1 MATAKTKKP
10 TAPATADLR
19 QEIATVAR
27 DPWQQMWGGIIRPRD
42 ETLATRG
49 GSRGI
54 WIYED
59 LKRDPRVW
67 SGLEK
72 RIASLLAKAQMV
84 EPGGST
90 AHDEE
95 AANGFRDDLKRWRWN
110 KLCRGLLNGDLTG
123 FSVAETMW
131 APIGN
136 RFMPWF
142 KMRDPRRFVFDDDG
156 NLRLLVRED
165 MLRGIDL
172 PDRKFIVYRNAA
184 GDENPY
190 GLGLGTRLFWPA
202 LFKRQGTGFWLQ
214 RADKLAIPTT
224 VGKYPAGT
232 QPEQQAVL
240 LRAVEAIRS
249 GTGVVVPEGMLIE
262 FLEAKN
268 SGNITTEESLVRF
281 CNEEIDAI
289 LGLESTGERAGGA
302 LAAAAVERRSMRADV
317 TKAMDEALS
326 EVLEDTIARW
336 YTEANFPRAMPPRLY
351 RDTDEP
357 EDLNA
362 RATRDK
368 TLFDMGFRLTAE
380 QVQETYGGEY
390 EDIREQQLAQQQAA
404 MQAKAAAARV
414 APGAKPLPGQQA
426 GAPDAGNAADAGDGS
441 NVEFAAAGDTF
452 PDQAALDAALNAI
465 SANDQQAL
473 MAPVLQP
480 LLDLVAKSKDPTAL
494 MGTLTDA
501 YPSMDTGKL
510 EELLA
515 RMLFVAMIHGQLSAN
530 TETAGNA

>member
-1 MATAKTKKP
+1 MATKKTKQP

-59 LKRDPRVW
+59 LKRDGAVVRGINKRVL
-67 SGLEK
+67 GLLS
-72 RIASLLAKAQMV
+72 RPLQI
-84 EPGGST
+84 
-90 AHDEE
+90 E
-95 AANGFRDDLKRWRWN
+95 AASDAPADVAAAEAFTRYAKRARMN
-110 KLCRGLLNGDLTG
+110 KLTRSLWDANIKGFAVVEALWGEWQGLLVPLQ
-123 FSVAETMW
+123 
-131 APIGN
+131 
-136 RFMPWF
+136 F
-142 KMRDPRRFVFDDDG
+142 KARDQRRFVFDEDA
-156 NLRLLVRED
+156 NLRLLTRED
-165 MLRGIDL
+165 MLKGVDL
-172 PDRKFIVYRNAA
+172 PARKFIVHRF
-184 GDENPY
+184 GDSDENPY
-190 GLGLGTRLFWPA
+190 GLGLGSQLFWPV
-202 LFKRQGTGFWLQ
+202 LFKRQGISFWLQ
-214 RADKLAIPTT
+214 FVDKFGSPTV

-232 QPEQQAVL
+232 SIDQQAEL
-240 LRAVEAIRS
+240 MRAIESIRS
-249 GTGVVVPEGMLIE
+249 ATGVKIPEGML
-262 FLEAKN
+262 LEYLELKAT
-268 SGNITTEESLVRF
+268 GNVTTQESLVRYMD
-281 CNEEIDAI
+281 EQIDAI
-289 LGLESTGERAGGA
+289 LGLEASGSKGGGA
-302 LAAAAVERRSMRADV
+302 LAAAAIDRREVRVDAVKAD
-317 TKAMDEALS
+317 DEAIS
-326 EVLEDTIARW
+326 ETLQDTLCRW
-336 YTEANFPRAMPPRLY
+336 FCEVNFPQAEPPQLC

-390 EDIREQQLAQQQAA
+390 EDIREQQLAQQQAD
-404 MQAKAAAARV
+404 AKAKATAARV
-414 APGAKPLPGQQA
+414 APDAKPLPGQQ
-426 GAPDAGNAADAGDGS
+426 GGAGNAADAGDGS

-494 MGTLTDA
+494 MGKLTDA

-530 TETAGNA
+530 AETAGNA

>member
-1 MATAKTKKP
+1 MATKKP
-10 TAPATADLR
+10 KQTTAPATADLR

-59 LKRDPRVW
+59 LKRDSAVVRGINKRVL
-67 SGLEK
+67 GLLS
-72 RIASLLAKAQMV
+72 RPLQI
-84 EPGGST
+84 
-90 AHDEE
+90 E
-95 AANGFRDDLKRWRWN
+95 AASDAPADVAAAEAFTRYAKRARMN
-110 KLCRGLLNGDLTG
+110 KLTRSLWDANVKGFAVVEALWGEWQGLLVPLQ
-123 FSVAETMW
+123 
-131 APIGN
+131 
-136 RFMPWF
+136 F
-142 KMRDPRRFVFDDDG
+142 KARDQRRFVFDEDA
-156 NLRLLVRED
+156 NLRLLTRED
-165 MLRGIDL
+165 MLKGVEL
-172 PDRKFIVYRNAA
+172 PARKFIVHRF
-184 GDENPY
+184 GDSDENPY
-190 GLGLGTRLFWPA
+190 GLGLGSQLFWPV
-202 LFKRQGTGFWLQ
+202 LFKRQGVSFWLQ
-214 RADKLAIPTT
+214 FVDKFGSPTV

-232 QPEQQAVL
+232 SIDQQAEL
-240 LRAVEAIRS
+240 MRAIESIRS
-249 GTGVVVPEGMLIE
+249 ATGVKIPEGML
-262 FLEAKN
+262 LEYLELKAT
-268 SGNITTEESLVRF
+268 GNVTTQESLVRYMD
-281 CNEEIDAI
+281 EQIDAI
-289 LGLESTGERAGGA
+289 LGLEASGSKGGGA
-302 LAAAAVERRSMRADV
+302 LAAAAIDRREVRVDAVKAD
-317 TKAMDEALS
+317 DEAIS
-326 EVLEDTIARW
+326 ETLQDTLCRW
-336 YTEANFPRAMPPRLY
+336 FCEVNFPQAEPPQLC

-390 EDIREQQLAQQQAA
+390 EDIRDQQLAQQQAA

-414 APGAKPLPGQQA
+414 APGAKPLPGQQG
-426 GAPDAGNAADAGDGS
+426 GAANAADAGDGS

-480 LLDLVAKSKDPTAL
+480 LLDLVGRAKDPTAL
-494 MGTLTDA
+494 MGKLTDA

-515 RMLFVAMIHGQLSAN
+515 RMLFVAMIHGQLSASA
-530 TETAGNA
+530 ETSSNA